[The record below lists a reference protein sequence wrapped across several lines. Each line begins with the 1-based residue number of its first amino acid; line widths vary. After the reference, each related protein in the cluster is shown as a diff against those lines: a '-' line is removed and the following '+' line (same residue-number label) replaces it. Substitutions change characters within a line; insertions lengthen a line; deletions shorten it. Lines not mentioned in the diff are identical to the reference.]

1 MNKAFLVRRS
11 VGARQLLEASKHM
24 SRYMHY
30 VIGTREDNIWIAQRE
45 GRAKDS
51 NDRTQPSVLRMMTL
65 GGEGNHYENLRHMQ
79 LVPLTI
85 SYEYDPCDYLK
96 AKEFQ
101 QKRDDASFKK
111 SKQDDLDNM
120 RVGILGKKGHVL
132 YRTADCINTWLDDY
146 KHLPAK
152 EFFEAVAARI
162 DRDIHAGYEIYPNN
176 YIAADL
182 LEGGQRFSSH
192 YTTKDIATFEKYLQS
207 RLELI
212 ELPNKDEAYLRERML
227 TMYANPL
234 YNYLKAHEE

>member
-1 MNKAFLVRRS
+1 MN
-11 VGARQLLEASKHM
+11 
-24 SRYMHY
+24 YI
-30 VIGTREDNIWIAQRE
+30 IGTREDNIWIAQRE

-132 YRTADCINTWLDDY
+132 YRTADCINHWLEEY
-146 KHLPAK
+146 KDLPAK

-182 LEGGQRFSSH
+182 LEGGQRFAHH
-192 YTTKDIATFEKYLQS
+192 YTAKDLATFEKYLQS